1 MTISTALHRDIMQLC
16 NDQYHNIVPFPKEFI
31 VHEDLWMYR
40 RMGIELMPHI
50 YDTKTLTMVVEAQ
63 QSVNLFEEKKRTT

>member
-1 MTISTALHRDIMQLC
+1 MTISTAFQRDIMQLR
-16 NDQYHNIVPFPKEFI
+16 NDQYHNIVPCPKEFI

-40 RMGIELMPHI
+40 RMRIELMPHI

-63 QSVNLFEEKKRTT
+63 QSVNLFEDKKRTT

>member
-1 MTISTALHRDIMQLC
+1 MTISTALQRDSTQLR
-16 NDQYHNIVPFPKEFI
+16 NDHYHNIVPCPKEFI

-40 RMGIELMPHI
+40 RMRIVLMPNI

-63 QSVNLFEEKKRTT
+63 QSVNLFEDKKRTT